1 MTGFYAIVNK
11 EIQSV
16 LKEKTIVFAIVI
28 QLLIAAFSSVILIGL
43 MSFYDPGSIGQNT
56 NIHFD
61 VGLVGEGNAGPL
73 ATYLTNAGLTVTDF
87 ASADDAIAQMRS
99 GDLDTVIVIPDST
112 GVVNMQ
118 LYLPESDSTSTVI
131 LMVLKDPLTNYENYL
146 REQNGI
152 HVMYTQMQGKSSTTF
167 EFLYSFIIPMLMFF
181 PAFIAGSMIIDSISA
196 DVENKT
202 LDTLLASP
210 ISLNSVLFGK
220 VAASVILAIVQ
231 CIAWVLLLSLNH
243 LYIQNAVLVLL
254 LAFIVAAFVTL
265 GSAVISM
272 YFKDRERS
280 QFAYSILLMTVAGIS
295 LFFNPSPISVMTQLA
310 TGDSHVGILDV
321 SLFIVPLA
329 ALALIFYYA
338 SKKLLA
344 YKA

>member
-1 MTGFYAIVNK
+1 MTGFSAIVNK
-11 EIQSV
+11 EIKSV

-61 VGLVGEGNAGPL
+61 VGLVGEGNSGPL
-73 ATYLTNAGLTVTDF
+73 ASYLTDAGLTVIPI
-87 ASADDAIAQMRS
+87 ASADDAVSQMRS
-99 GDLDTVIVIPDST
+99 GDLDAVLVIPNST

-118 LYLPESDSTSTVI
+118 LYLPESDSTSTVE
-131 LMVLKDPLTNYENYL
+131 LMVMESPLEKYEDYL
-146 REQNGI
+146 REQNGV
-152 HVMYTQMQGKSSTTF
+152 HVMYTQMQGLSSTTF

-181 PAFIAGSMIIDSISA
+181 PAFIAGSMIIDSISEE
-196 DVENKT
+196 VENKT
-202 LDTLLASP
+202 LDTLMTSP
-210 ISLNSVLFGK
+210 ISLNTVLFGK
-220 VAASVILAIVQ
+220 VAASVILAIIQ
-231 CIAWVLLLSLNH
+231 CVAWVLLLSVNH

-280 QFAYSILLMTVAGIS
+280 QFVYSILLMTVGGIC
-295 LFFNPSPISVMTQLA
+295 LFANPSPISVMTRLA
-310 TGDSHVGILDV
+310 TGDPHVGVLDV
-321 SLFIVPLA
+321 SIFILPLA
-329 ALALIFYYA
+329 ALAIIFYYA